1 MLVLGAP
8 QLAISHK
15 NSLDIC
21 LSNIGGRRRH
31 EHEQPLRVDCVE
43 ERSDRRGAG
52 AAPGFEPKR
61 VIGFP
66 PLGGG
71 DRLWFGDELGQLAQ
85 VLGDGCEV
93 EFVAGA
99 TGPAQPQPVEP
110 QNAFECANS
119 ISTFFR

>member
-1 MLVLGAP
+1 MNSRFGLIVL
-8 QLAISHK
+8 K
-15 NSLDIC
+15 NAVIDAEWC
-21 LSNIGGRRRH
+21 CTR
-31 EHEQPLRVDCVE
+31 
-43 ERSDRRGAG
+43 
-52 AAPGFEPKR
+52 FEPKR
-61 VIGFP
+61 VIWFP